1 MVGPTRDQRGLGVR
15 CNNNWPFA
23 REAPCYSQSAQA
35 AIVPSERGT
44 SPPGA
49 RRAAPPPPAAD
60 LLDEFFGN
68 VNTCVGQLFSLVS
81 RMLVPLAGR
90 ASQSRTCG
98 RTSGSV
104 PRRSLLVTTTGRSTR
119 WSRYSTRTAGPASD
133 SHGTVPMPIS
143 STIST
148 VASARSTSRAPS
160 ATHGSSMATGTTD
173 PRRPSWH
180 HLFILGISSTTS
192 TCARHSS
199 AIRASAR
206 STRRWTWRHPSSH
219 RASSGSQSLLPTG
232 PNPTDER
239 ALSSWSSGAVSACAR
254 LARSHFAMMSS
265 SS

>member
-1 MVGPTRDQRGLGVR
+1 M
-15 CNNNWPFA
+15 A
-23 REAPCYSQSAQA
+23 
-35 AIVPSERGT
+35 
-44 SPPGA
+44 
-49 RRAAPPPPAAD
+49 
-60 LLDEFFGN
+60 
-68 VNTCVGQLFSLVS
+68 
-81 RMLVPLAGR
+81 
-90 ASQSRTCG
+90 
-98 RTSGSV
+98 
-104 PRRSLLVTTTGRSTR
+104 TTTGRSSR
-119 WSRYSTRTAGPASD
+119 WSRYSTRTAGPATG
-133 SHGTVPMPIS
+133 SHATVRLPIS
-143 STIST
+143 STMST
-148 VASARSTSRAPS
+148 VANARSTSRAPS